1 MFLTLDTL
9 KRLGAC
15 GQGVKYFERFY
26 PNGVEV
32 IDIIGDRHINKEFL
46 HWGRKHLDLTPEELQ
61 AYDKA
66 CRIENTEGYWY
77 SLDVKNSKYI
87 IKSKNIEGCIGVFSS
102 SDVSNSR
109 DISASDSVSDSSQIF
124 YSSFIE
130 ESEKIL
136 KGQNIINSVNICNST
151 MVARSRNIIDSSNVF
166 DSSEIVNCDTV
177 SNSHF
182 CQKCTDIKNCMFC
195 EGLIDAEYYIFNKP
209 VDKNYYELFEKQYKK
224 YLTVLLDFVQDWPEE
239 MMIEQFIS
247 PTRKFDDWYHPISDK
262 FWKWARTLPNFDS
275 MLLYNIT
282 MFPENL
288 ID

>member
-1 MFLTLDTL
+1 MFLTSETL
-9 KRLGAC
+9 KRLNAC
-15 GQGVKYFERFY
+15 EQGTKYIERFY
-26 PNGVEV
+26 PNGAEL
-32 IDIIGDRHINKEFL
+32 IDIINDRHISKEFL
-46 HWGRKHLDLTPEELQ
+46 HWGREHLTVNDEELK
-61 AYDKA
+61 AYGKA

-77 SLDVKNSKYI
+77 SLDVRDSKYI
-87 IKSKNIEGCIGVFSS
+87 IKSKNIESCIGVFSS
-102 SDVSNSR
+102 SDISNSK
-109 DISASDSVSDSSQIF
+109 DISASDSVSDSRQIF
-124 YSSFIE
+124 YSSFVE

-136 KGQNIINSVNICNST
+136 KGQNIINSVNVCNST

-182 CQKCTDIKNCMFC
+182 CQKCTNIKNCMFC

-224 YLTVLLDFVQDWPEE
+224 YLTELLDFIQDWPEE
-239 MMIEQFIS
+239 MIIEQFIL

-282 MFPENL
+282 MLPEIL